1 MDGQVIINAIST
13 VGFPIVMCIILLYIV
28 EKQNEEHKEEM
39 AKITESLNT
48 NTLVIQHLTDT
59 LSNVNGLES
68 DKK

>member
-1 MDGQVIINAIST
+1 MDGQVIISAINT

-39 AKITESLNT
+39 KKITESLNN
-48 NTLVIQHLTDT
+48 NTLVIQHLIDT

>member
-39 AKITESLNT
+39 AKITESLNN
-48 NTLVIQHLTDT
+48 NTLVIQHLIDT

>member
-13 VGFPIVMCIILLYIV
+13 VGFPIVMCLILLYV
-28 EKQNEEHKEEM
+28 VNKQNEEHKEEM
-39 AKITESLNT
+39 SKITESLNN

-59 LSNVNGLES
+59 LSNVNGMES

>member
-28 EKQNEEHKEEM
+28 NKQNEEHKEEM
-39 AKITESLNT
+39 AKITESLNN

-59 LSNVNGLES
+59 LTSVNSLGS
-68 DKK
+68 AKK

>member
-28 EKQNEEHKEEM
+28 NKQNEEHKEEM
-39 AKITESLNT
+39 SKIAESLNN

-59 LSNVNGLES
+59 LTNVNGLGS
-68 DKK
+68 VKK

>member
-28 EKQNEEHKEEM
+28 NKQNEEHKEEM
-39 AKITESLNT
+39 AKITASLNN

-59 LSNVNGLES
+59 ISNINGLGS
-68 DKK
+68 VKK

>member
-28 EKQNEEHKEEM
+28 NKQNEEHKEEM
-39 AKITESLNT
+39 SKITESLNN

-59 LSNVNGLES
+59 ISSINGLGS
-68 DKK
+68 VKK

>member
-1 MDGQVIINAIST
+1 
-13 VGFPIVMCIILLYIV
+13 MCIILLYIV

-39 AKITESLNT
+39 AKITESLNN

>member
-39 AKITESLNT
+39 AKITESLNN
-48 NTLVIQHLTDT
+48 NTLVIQHLIDT
-59 LSNVNGLES
+59 LSSVNGLES

>member
-13 VGFPIVMCIILLYIV
+13 VGFPIVMSLILLYIV

-39 AKITESLNT
+39 AKITESLNY

-68 DKK
+68 I